1 MEEKEQSVLTFDEE
15 CYLRQMEAWI
25 KEQQAREKQ
34 IVATIETSKEVVQ
47 QNEIQLEWHRKF
59 FNSSVKEFEE
69 WKKERKI

>member
-1 MEEKEQSVLTFDEE
+1 MEEKEQSALTIDEE

-34 IVATIETSKEVVQ
+34 LLATIETSKEVVR

-59 FNSSVKEFEE
+59 FNSSLKEFEE
-69 WKKERKI
+69 WKEERKI